1 MEIKDKNQYD
11 LTSKVILLT
20 GAAGIL
26 GEKIAFAYAE
36 QGAELILTDL
46 NYNKLKNI
54 TKKINQSFGV
64 DCKCIKAN
72 LTIEKDVI
80 EVKKYIKKKL

>member
-1 MEIKDKNQYD
+1 MKIKDKNQYD

-36 QGAELILTDL
+36 QGAKLILTDL
-46 NYNKLKNI
+46 NYNKL
-54 TKKINQSFGV
+54 
-64 DCKCIKAN
+64 
-72 LTIEKDVI
+72 
-80 EVKKYIKKKL
+80 